1 MLHTA
6 VLAAFDYTEHEL
18 PIPAIVYGIIGAVVF
33 IFLGAVTW
41 SYKDVSRRHGVSG
54 DPQAAQHMTST
65 GSESHGAGHPGRH

>member
-6 VLAAFDYTEHEL
+6 VLAAFEYSEHEL

-41 SYKDVSRRHGVSG
+41 SYKDVSRRHHIAA
-54 DPQAAQHMTST
+54 DPDAAQHMTST
-65 GSESHGAGHPGRH
+65 GSESHRPGHPGQH